1 MLASSASASTL
12 LTPHCTTWPVGKD
25 RHSRFFALRNS
36 DLSRLS
42 VTNAFF
48 ATNLLLTFDRFTRK
62 GCPQLVHTDRLKW
75 PVAKQWEQTFVKGI
89 V

>member
-1 MLASSASASTL
+1 MVSLFLYQDLKLAL
-12 LTPHCTTWPVGKD
+12 HMD
-25 RHSRFFALRNS
+25 SRFFALRNS

-62 GCPQLVHTDRLKW
+62 GCPQLVYTDRLKW